1 MKNYIYIYIYIYIL
15 LIIDHKGDVLPENF
29 WSTQPLT
36 QMSTRVISWG

>member
-1 MKNYIYIYIYIYIL
+1 

-36 QMSTRVISWG
+36 QMSTRVISWGWQPCHRADCL